1 VLLGAAQRVELTARA
16 LYDQA
21 IETGRWSDAEKTV
34 ITTIRE
40 AHEAAAQALAG
51 MLGRDAPD
59 EMSSTLYSE
68 RVTAFKGTVEA
79 RFEAAYALES
89 AVVATHTQLLGELVG
104 TDGATL
110 IASIQSAEARHG
122 TVLADLSGQT
132 VVATLLV
139 RDESAPL
146 DVNA

>member
-1 VLLGAAQRVELTARA
+1 MLLGAAQQVELTARA
-16 LYDQA
+16 LYDYA
-21 IETGRWSDAEKTV
+21 IKAGGWSDVETTV
-34 ITTIRE
+34 MTTIRE

-51 MLGRDAPD
+51 MLGRQAPD
-59 EMSSTLYSE
+59 EMSSTLYSA
-68 RVTAFKGTVEA
+68 RVNDFKGSIEA
-79 RFEAAYALES
+79 RFEAAYTFES
-89 AVVATHTQLLGELVG
+89 AAVATHTELLGKLVG

-132 VVATLLV
+132 VVSTLLV
-139 RDESAPL
+139 LDESAPL